1 MNIQDMQ
8 KIWDT
13 ESNQTLYVLDEASVL
28 NRINRKVIST
38 ERRANR
44 TENFIIAINVFVT
57 IVLFV
62 IAILNNKLGTWE
74 YLMALFAAITIGFV
88 LYYRKKRHE
97 FQSQIGD
104 KMLDNLNKAIHH
116 ATIQAKMTDLFLIWY
131 IIGVSVLTI
140 SNMFIQNISIWF
152 ILPIALVMLIGFIV
166 GRWEQRSIH
175 EKKRDELI
183 DLRAKLV
190 EEVDK

>member
-28 NRINRKVIST
+28 NRINKKVISA
-38 ERRANR
+38 ERRANS
-44 TENFIIAINVFVT
+44 TENFIIAINIFVT
-57 IVLFV
+57 IVLFA
-62 IAILNNKLGTWE
+62 IAILNDNLGTWE
-74 YLMALFAAITIGFV
+74 YLMAIFAALTIGFV
-88 LYYRKKRHE
+88 LYYRKKRYE
-97 FQSQIGD
+97 FQSQVGD

-116 ATIQAKMTDLFLIWY
+116 ATVQAKMTDLFLIWY
-131 IIGVSVLTI
+131 IIGVGALTL
-140 SNMFIQNISIWF
+140 SNMIIQNISIWL
-152 ILPIALVMLIGFIV
+152 ILPIAITMVIGFIV

-183 DLRAKLV
+183 DLRTKLV
-190 EEVDK
+190 EEVN